1 MKTPTSVPIPR
12 RHFVKRLGGLAA
24 TAAAYLALPHA
35 AHADTR
41 IVRTAGLRL
50 KLSLNAYSFNG
61 PLRAGTM
68 TLDDVIRFCAEQGV
82 DGLDAT
88 GYYMPGYP
96 KVPDDDYIYAL
107 KRTAFVNGV

>member
-1 MKTPTSVPIPR
+1 MKTSTSIPIPR
-12 RHFVKRLGGLAA
+12 RHFVQGLGGLAA
-24 TAAAYLALPHA
+24 AAAALALPPA

-41 IVRTAGLRL
+41 VVRTAGLRL

-61 PLRAGTM
+61 PWRAGTM

-96 KVPDDDYIYAL
+96 SKFEGA
-107 KRTAFVNGV
+107 KWG